1 MLDITQYFGKQIK
14 ASYVKYT
21 GHSIINVI
29 GFDKDN
35 DILMETVLQVAPR
48 ELPKKGVENP
58 FTVDKLWFN
67 QELTGRII
75 EILT

>member
-1 MLDITQYFGKQIK
+1 MSDITKYFGKQIK

-35 DILMETVLQVAPR
+35 DVIMETVLQVVPR
-48 ELPKKGVENP
+48 ELPKKPTVNP

-67 QELTGRII
+67 QELTGRKI